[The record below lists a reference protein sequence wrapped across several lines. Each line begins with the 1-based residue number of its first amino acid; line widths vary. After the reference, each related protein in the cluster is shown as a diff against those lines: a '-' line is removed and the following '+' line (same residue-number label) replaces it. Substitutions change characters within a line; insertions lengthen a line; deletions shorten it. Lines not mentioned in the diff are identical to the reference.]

1 MLKTAN
7 NDSISRPNSR
17 PKLLFPGKGKGNYIM
32 PQEGKFEAY
41 IPGNHGKRE
50 FPLTPAMCTM
60 YNVHV
65 SIIKRM
71 VIMSFRYNIALFLCT
86 YLLPMVG
93 LLLSYLQV
101 FFADILSILIHCP
114 F

>member
-1 MLKTAN
+1 MP
-7 NDSISRPNSR
+7 RE
-17 PKLLFPGKGKGNYIM
+17 GKGR
-32 PQEGKFEAY
+32 EGKLEAC

>member
-1 MLKTAN
+1 MIVFPVLIPGQN
-7 NDSISRPNSR
+7 F
-17 PKLLFPGKGKGNYIM
+17 LFPGTGREITKCHGKGR
-32 PQEGKFEAY
+32 EGKFEAC
-41 IPGNHGKRE
+41 IPGIHGNRE

-101 FFADILSILIHCP
+101 FFADILSFLIHCP